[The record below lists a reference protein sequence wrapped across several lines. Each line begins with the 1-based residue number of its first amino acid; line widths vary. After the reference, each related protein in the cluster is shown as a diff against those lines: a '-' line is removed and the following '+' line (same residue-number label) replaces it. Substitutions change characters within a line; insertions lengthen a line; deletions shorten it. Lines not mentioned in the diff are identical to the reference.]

1 MKIYR
6 FYKEYINW
14 FLDLPDWNGNKEDLE
29 MVLGADSLL
38 EVLSEGNNE
47 IHLSISEECFDGA
60 SKLDFNRFGEDYE
73 SGAFYNLRSYRNI
86 EFDFE
91 IWLCDVTLSIFDRF
105 PESIY
110 FNVIK

>member
-1 MKIYR
+1 MKTYR

-14 FLDLPDWNGNKEDLE
+14 FIDLPDWKGDKEDLE
-29 MVLGADSLL
+29 MIQGADSLL

-47 IHLSISEECFDGA
+47 IYLAISEEYFNNA
-60 SKLDFNRFGEDYE
+60 NKLEFNRLGEDYE
-73 SGAFYNLRSYRNI
+73 SGAFYNLKSYRNI

-91 IWLCDVTLSIFDRF
+91 IWLCDVTLSIFNKF

-110 FNVIK
+110 FKVVE

>member
-1 MKIYR
+1 
-6 FYKEYINW
+6 
-14 FLDLPDWNGNKEDLE
+14 

-47 IHLSISEECFDGA
+47 IHLSISEEYFNGA
-60 SKLDFNRFGEDYE
+60 SKLDFNRLGEDYE
-73 SGAFYNLRSYRNI
+73 SGAFYNLKSYRNI

-91 IWLCDVTLSIFDRF
+91 IWICDVTLTVFNKF

-110 FNVIK
+110 FNVIE